1 MKMKYFLYA
10 VTFVSSF
17 VLAISSCPGLPY
29 SSFKFKKIMLSDCI
43 INAELVAPRRLDVFL
58 SLLRKIEIHTQL
70 DMRMITP
77 ALLRSLR
84 LDGIEQLSATAVETE
99 FVLPF
104 RASAFQFHKYKLLMD
119 LFLPSQ
125 NLVDVDEI
133 LTVPEKCLLHR
144 MLSSAVRLW
153 ERGDENVACP
163 LTSEQSQNMISQS
176 NTSIISRCPIED
188 GVIQTEWGTI
198 SPGTVMAAVASA
210 LENQR
215 VSMSDIFN
223 ANIFK
228 EDVAEPLI
236 NLALQDWY
244 ENIETLDTNNQK
256 QLENVDI
263 NNIWVATLGGDLA
276 EVVVNQG
283 PRVGASSQRMNIGTN
298 NRWNDTLLP
307 RALYIFPQNASI
319 IDWHITDAEILAGID
334 GLILSR
340 YISKWVEQRR
350 SLRLSQVIDMYYS
363 NEGVSFDPNV
373 KACNRLSLFTD
384 VFDSSDLKTEVARFA
399 SVLSLRQI
407 TVYIPQDEMER
418 ITEAAVT
425 AFTDYLSSILRQ
437 NQRECRMGRTIP
449 VMDLVVATDSSW
461 GRYEVEQFLSWV
473 SGALEMNLM
482 KSTISLLHGNT
493 GAWIAPPSSNLT
505 ALFSHVQNFTD
516 TWPNRLNL
524 PNIISTAIRYSLNRT
539 LNEIESQASAGVS
552 TVVLVISPSDRPSST
567 EMERARSLMSTLRNS
582 FFDVYFSYV
591 ARDVTDFQ
599 NINNEYLD
607 YSELFVTTTSTSVS
621 DVINGVDTYV
631 VQNSIPMRLMGA
643 QCQVNDTIFE
653 QVEYEDFVLPNRQ
666 THYRIHPFYLRQ
678 QALVQVQFRNDG
690 QGRLLICTWRGAD
703 ASHDCRTL
711 SERELFTF
719 NLTTPCPSPEFCPPA
734 HFISTAINSSNLCAN
749 NDCRL
754 PHQVGY
760 YVRHSGLR
768 CLPLT
773 GSSNKNEI
781 RMLFIYIIIL
791 GFLLK

>member
-1 MKMKYFLYA
+1 MN
-10 VTFVSSF
+10 VSEC
-17 VLAISSCPGLPY
+17 AILPSIPTHLLPCY
-29 SSFKFKKIMLSDCI
+29 R
-43 INAELVAPRRLDVFL
+43 NGAPELVAPRRLDVFL